1 MKTYKNEKNG
11 TILLMLCVVVS
22 FIVIFVSDGF
32 AAADTVR
39 EECLRLHVLADTD
52 SEADQS
58 VKLQVRDAILEET
71 GELFRSC
78 LTAGEAVSRAS
89 ERKEEIEAVA
99 ERVLRENGFSYGA
112 EVFIEEEYFGTR
124 QYEGVSLPAGNY
136 TALKVVLGE
145 GEGHN
150 WWCVMFPPLCLPAVT
165 EKQEDSVYGVFG
177 ENGGNL
183 VTGKSGYKV
192 KFRIVEIVEN
202 IIEAIKS

>member
-58 VKLQVRDAILEET
+58 VKLQVRDEILEET

-78 LTAGEAVSRAS
+78 LTAGEAVSKAS

-99 ERVLRENGFSYGA
+99 ERVLRENGFDYGA
-112 EVFIEEEYFGTR
+112 DVFIEEEYFGTR

-136 TALKVVLGE
+136 TALKVILGE

-165 EKQEDSVYGVFG
+165 GKPEDSVYGVFG